1 MLSFDIMATSLAV
14 IYFLGIFLH
23 YTHIRAIFVLNDMS
37 DQMDHTKALFNS
49 SIWVLPTTHYLLM
62 FLFPSIFTPYDD
74 DDEEDY

>member
-1 MLSFDIMATSLAV
+1 MLSFDLMATSLAV

-23 YTHIRAIFVLNDMS
+23 YTHIRTIFVMSDMA

-49 SIWVLPTTHYLLM
+49 SIWVLLTTHYLLM
-62 FLFPSIFTPYDD
+62 FLFPNIFMPD

>member
-23 YTHIRAIFVLNDMS
+23 YTHIRTIFVLSDMS
-37 DQMDHTKALFNS
+37 DQMDHTKALLSS
-49 SIWVLPTTHYLLM
+49 SIWVLLTTHYLLM
-62 FLFPSIFTPYDD
+62 FLLPNIFMPD

>member
-1 MLSFDIMATSLAV
+1 MLSFDLMATSLAV

-23 YTHIRAIFVLNDMS
+23 YTHIRTIFVMSDMS

-49 SIWVLPTTHYLLM
+49 SIWVLLTTHYLLM
-62 FLFPSIFTPYDD
+62 FLFPNIFMPD

>member
-49 SIWVLPTTHYLLM
+49 SIWVLLTTHYLLM
-62 FLFPSIFTPYDD
+62 FLLPNIFMPD